1 MPLIDDQF
9 RKEVIK
15 TEGPIGFPLC
25 AHLYFFGEE
34 YQTSGASFF
43 SKPFEL
49 LKLQIKDEIAGDNTN
64 RTKSLFFFL

>member
-1 MPLIDDQF
+1 MKYKRNIRETNSICNKEKRKHVPLIEDQF

-43 SKPFEL
+43 L
-49 LKLQIKDEIAGDNTN
+49 
-64 RTKSLFFFL
+64 